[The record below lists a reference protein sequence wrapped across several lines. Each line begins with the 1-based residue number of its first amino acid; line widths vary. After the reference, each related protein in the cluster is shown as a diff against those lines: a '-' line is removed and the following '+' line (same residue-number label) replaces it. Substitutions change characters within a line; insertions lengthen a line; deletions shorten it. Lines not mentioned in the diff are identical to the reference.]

1 MRWWQ
6 WAIAGAAGVLA
17 VVSILVLP
25 SLLRY
30 LKIRRM

>member
-6 WAIAGAAGVLA
+6 WALVAAAGAVTVA
-17 VVSILVLP
+17 SILVVP

>member
-6 WAIAGAAGVLA
+6 WTLAAAAGAIV

>member
-6 WAIAGAAGVLA
+6 WSLVGLA
-17 VVSILVLP
+17 VLLAVASVLVLP

>member
-1 MRWWQ
+1 VRWWQ
-6 WAIAGAAGVLA
+6 WTLVATAGVAA

>member
-6 WAIAGAAGVLA
+6 WTLAATAVLLA
-17 VVSILVLP
+17 AAAALLVP